1 MGKDRFGHIC
11 TGGLCGQLFTELS
24 NSFLGVRGVQ
34 IEGCAHSVRPPSL
47 ESFWRDPP
55 LISVIS

>member
-11 TGGLCGQLFTELS
+11 TGGLCGQLFMELS

-34 IEGCAHSVRPPSL
+34 IEGCAHSVRPPG
-47 ESFWRDPP
+47 FKG
-55 LISVIS
+55 V